1 MKKLTVLLG
10 IVTLMSSCG
19 IQFGDYNRW
28 RQVHGNKG
36 MCQNEVEEVEEMT
49 QEEFYSSLDCENCD
63 EID

>member
-1 MKKLTVLLG
+1 
-10 IVTLMSSCG
+10 
-19 IQFGDYNRW
+19 
-28 RQVHGNKG
+28 

>member
-1 MKKLTVLLG
+1 MKKLTVVLG

-36 MCQNEVEEVEEMT
+36 MC
-49 QEEFYSSLDCENCD
+49 
-63 EID
+63 